1 MAALVPD
8 GPAPSLTW
16 MPAPRPFVAFD
27 LLHLIEHGIPRGSGA
42 LVVVLDNAGIH
53 RSAVV
58 AAARSRL
65 RRRGISLYYLPPYA
79 PELNPIEPVFG
90 AIKHHD
96 LPHRHYTTDAT
107 LTAAID
113 AAFAR
118 AETRLIART
127 AHDLRP
133 AA

>member
-1 MAALVPD
+1 MAALVSN

-27 LLHLIEHGIPRGSGA
+27 LLHLIEHGIPRGPGA

-53 RSAVV
+53 RSTVV
-58 AAARSRL
+58 SAARSRL
-65 RRRGISLYYLPPYA
+65 RRLGIHLYFLPPYA

-96 LPHRHYTTDAT
+96 LSYRHYPTDIT

-113 AAFAR
+113 AAFTR
-118 AETRLIART
+118 AEARLLTRT

-133 AA
+133 PA